1 MKTTIIINRVFRLID
16 IAGITIIAIAL
27 AILIAMF
34 MFLVGTQIALWVG
47 VTPTELWGDGV
58 GNFLENLMR
67 PGDDPLVF

>member
-1 MKTTIIINRVFRLID
+1 MKTTIIINRTIQSIK
-16 IAGITIIAIAL
+16 IAGTLFIAIAL
-27 AILIAMF
+27 AILIAVF
-34 MFLVGTQIALWVG
+34 MFLVGTQIAIFVG